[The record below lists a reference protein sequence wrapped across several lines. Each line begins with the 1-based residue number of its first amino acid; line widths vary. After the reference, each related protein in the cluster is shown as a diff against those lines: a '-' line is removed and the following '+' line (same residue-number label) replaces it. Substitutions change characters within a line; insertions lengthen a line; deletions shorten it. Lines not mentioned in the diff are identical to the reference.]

1 MGPPVNWIVLTNF
14 AQFHFIRVTE
24 ESPSFSFTLDE
35 LLPCREQL
43 WELLALESVEAN
55 RIDELY
61 DQQQKAELDKRFL
74 ADLKRWRLIIANGF
88 ALRNAAVSLPDLT
101 KASQQLLDR
110 FIFCGCWRPNG

>member
-1 MGPPVNWIVLTNF
+1 LIFLEAKSLLDKSPNLFENHKQQVLDYIRNFRYDPNAAKWEQPVNWIVLTNF

-35 LLPCREQL
+35 LLPRREQL

-61 DQQQKAELDKRFL
+61 DQQLKAELDKRFL
-74 ADLKRWRLIIANGF
+74 ADLKRWR
-88 ALRNAAVSLPDLT
+88 
-101 KASQQLLDR
+101 
-110 FIFCGCWRPNG
+110 